1 MVPAV
6 SRRQPGQS
14 GIRGSMVERIGREAG
29 ERTAARVRAVLAS
42 RNLNLHQVSSASA
55 RLYGV
60 NSPSHIPHTLYHAL
74 ASSEVFGPSL
84 AQTCALSHI
93 TGYRFEDWMA
103 VLGIDLGRVA
113 GIEAA
118 LPLKRTRLLEPLNN
132 RSAFRTGG
140 PSGWTGVRST
150 HSVFPLGQLLQ
161 WSNDAPNEMS
171 EHRSLFARI
180 GSEDAFAWPELLPGS
195 IVRVAMQPQVT
206 AGDCGDPPLR
216 LIEHE
221 RGLWCGRFHV
231 SDDGTIHAAAAE
243 LTYAQNTFRVSI
255 EARIVG
261 VVDLEIRWLTRFVP
275 PTVPRAFS
283 RYEAPKPLNRSAA
296 SFSTLVRQARMRA
309 GLTLEEASL
318 LSQEIAKHLGRAQY
332 AIAQSTLSEY
342 EAQDAPPRHLEKVV
356 TLCVIYGIRLR
367 DLVVASEIT
376 EIDPGRLSMPPHL
389 ISGWPADEEREERQN
404 SPPAQPG
411 TASSLPE
418 NVGEVPWF
426 LAGSIERISGIPHL
440 SLRDFYCLSGD
451 QPFLPRHT
459 GGSMLAL
466 VDRRKKKPRRLP
478 GQPPWQQPAWILVN
492 RDGEHRCACCSLEG
506 DRLVLY
512 PESDRTRSPE
522 VLRAGRD
529 VEVVGQIV
537 GVMRSIPPRTLPR
550 AALLPSAGIPDNA
563 I

>member
-1 MVPAV
+1 
-6 SRRQPGQS
+6 
-14 GIRGSMVERIGREAG
+14 MVETIRWEAG

-42 RNLNLHQVSSASA
+42 RSLSLHQVSSASA

-60 NSPSHIPHTLYHAL
+60 NSPFYIPHTLYHAL

-84 AQTCALSHI
+84 AQTCALSR
-93 TGYRFEDWMA
+93 TSGYRLEDWIA
-103 VLGIDLGRVA
+103 VLGIDLERVT

-118 LPLKRTRLLEPLNN
+118 LPLKRTRLLEPLNS

-140 PSGWTGVRST
+140 PSGWKGMPPA

-161 WSNDAPNEMS
+161 WSNDVPQKAT

-195 IVRVAMQPQVT
+195 IVRVAPQPRAT
-206 AGDCGDPPLR
+206 MAPDRGDPPLR

-243 LTYAQNTFRVSI
+243 LAYAPSAFRVPL

-261 VVDLEIRWLTRFVP
+261 VVDLEIRWLHRFEW

-283 RYEAPKPLNRSAA
+283 RYKAPKPLNRSAA
-296 SFSTLVRQARMRA
+296 SFGILVRQARVNA

-318 LSQEIAKHLGRAQY
+318 LSQKIAKNLDRAQY

-356 TLCVIYGIRLR
+356 TLCLIYGIRLG
-367 DLVVASEIT
+367 DVVAAT
-376 EIDPGRLSMPPHL
+376 EAAQGELGRLSIPPHL
-389 ISGWPADEEREERQN
+389 ISGLPADKKREEPKN
-404 SPPAQPG
+404 SPLARPG
-411 TASSLPE
+411 TAYPLPE
-418 NVGEVPWF
+418 DLGELPWF
-426 LAGSIERISGIPHL
+426 LASSLERISGIPHL
-440 SLRDFYCLSGD
+440 SLRDFYCLSGN
-451 QPFLPRHT
+451 QPFLPTHT
-459 GGSMLAL
+459 GGSLLAL

-478 GQPPWQQPAWILVN
+478 GQPPWQQPAWILID

-506 DRLVLY
+506 ENLVLY
-512 PESDRTRSPE
+512 PESDGTRSPE
-522 VLRAGRD
+522 VLLPGRD

-537 GVMRSIPPRTLPR
+537 AVMRRIPPRTLPR
-550 AALLPSAGIPDNA
+550 AASLSAVGISDGA
-563 I
+563 G